1 MKKLFLFVAAAAAT
15 LSCRQM
21 ANDLVHEEVP
31 AEFLAF
37 DVENQVSSTISR
49 AQKTVTVTVPEV
61 QDLSALTISKVQ
73 ITEGAS
79 CAPTLSVG
87 SQIDLSSPKKVTLT
101 TYDPYTWTL
110 EAKVHKEEPPQPKE
124 GPQLYNM
131 SFDHWCKAV
140 DKYSIKYD
148 ALFDEDATEAEKAV
162 WASAGASTKMLGYD
176 SVIPETQFLA
186 VAGEGKKAL
195 KLKTCGISTLFGAVK
210 KLAAGSAFVGYTGD
224 IDVAKLSA
232 HIFWGVSFTD
242 RPKALEGYYC
252 YKPVPIDWVKEP
264 YLDKKGQMD
273 IGSVAIILSD
283 WASPY
288 DVCPPDKL
296 LDVEKDPGIIGYGK
310 AIFNKEMTA
319 YEPFHI
325 DITYRSERTP
335 KYISIVCSSS
345 ELGDY
350 FTGGDGSILYLD
362 EFKLTY

>member
-31 AEFLAF
+31 AEILAF
-37 DVENQVSSTISR
+37 DVQEQVSSTISR
-49 AQKTVTVTVPEV
+49 AQRTVTITVPENA
-61 QDLSALTISKVQ
+61 DMSALTLSKFAFTQDATCV
-73 ITEGAS
+73 
-79 CAPTLSVG
+79 PTFQVG
-87 SQIDLSSPKKVTLT
+87 SKINLSTPITLTLT
-101 TYDPYTWTL
+101 TYDPYIWTI
-110 EAKVHKEEPPQPKE
+110 EAKVHKEEPKE
-124 GPQLYNM
+124 GLQLYNM
-131 SFDHWCKAV
+131 GFDHWCVAT

-148 ALFDEDATEAEKAV
+148 ALFDQDATEAEKVV
-162 WASAGASTKMLGYD
+162 WASHGASTKMLGYD
-176 SVIPETQFLA
+176 TVIPESEFLA
-186 VAGEGKKAL
+186 VSGKGKKAL
-195 KLKTCGISTLFGAVK
+195 KLQTRGISALFGAVK
-210 KLAAGSAFVGYTGD
+210 KLAAGCAFVGHTGD
-224 IDVAKLSA
+224 IDLTSLSA
-232 HIFWGVSFTD
+232 HVFWGVPFTE

-264 YLDKKGQMD
+264 YMDKKGQMD

-310 AIFNKEMTA
+310 AIFTKEMTA
-319 YEPFHI
+319 YEPFRI
-325 DITYRSERTP
+325 EINYRSDRTP

-345 ELGDY
+345 ELGDS
-350 FTGGDGSILYLD
+350 FTGGDGSVLYLD